1 MGNGALVLVHPQI
14 IFLLGFVHIF
24 YSFGLLSD
32 VCQSFTALVYYQMFA
47 TVLQLVH
54 DIKNEKK
61 TLNVFECCKI
71 ITL

>member
-1 MGNGALVLVHPQI
+1 M
-14 IFLLGFVHIF
+14 
-24 YSFGLLSD
+24 
-32 VCQSFTALVYYQMFA
+32 SFTALVYYQMFA